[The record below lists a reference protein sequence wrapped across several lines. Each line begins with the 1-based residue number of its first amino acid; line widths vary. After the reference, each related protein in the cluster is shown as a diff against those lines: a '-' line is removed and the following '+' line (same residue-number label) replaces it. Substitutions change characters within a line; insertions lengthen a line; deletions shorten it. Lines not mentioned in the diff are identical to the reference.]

1 MNEADARKVIL
12 SALLASGISEMREQ
26 KTAEQF
32 LRGETDMAFADL
44 DMDSPATMKLCVSN
58 EINTGA
64 STLPEDLP
72 NLKTLGSMAKAII
85 GIVNA

>member
-44 DMDSPATMKLCVSN
+44 DMDSPATMKLCISI

-64 STLPEDLP
+64 SILPEDLSHF
-72 NLKTLGSMAKAII
+72 KTLGSMAKVLI
-85 GIVNA
+85 GLVND